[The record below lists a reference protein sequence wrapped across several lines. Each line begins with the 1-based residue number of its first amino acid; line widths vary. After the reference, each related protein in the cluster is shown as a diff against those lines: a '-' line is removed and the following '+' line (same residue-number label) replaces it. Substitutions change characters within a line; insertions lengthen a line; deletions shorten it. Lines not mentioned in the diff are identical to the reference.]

1 MTVTAD
7 IGLLL
12 VGFVLLTMPVFAL
25 VSRGRPGDPDVAK
38 RPTTVLLGRWIR
50 DWVMW
55 LVSPLER
62 SLVALGISPD
72 VLNVSGA
79 VCGLAAGAA
88 YVGGH
93 STLAG
98 WLILLGGLADIMDG
112 RVARARGLA
121 SPYGEFLDSM
131 LDRFAEVF
139 AFVGLASYVSTLSL
153 GPLAVTLAAGGSLL
167 VSYARAKGDAVGVA
181 CRGGVMQR
189 AERLVLLALASI
201 LDRSVTGAAGW
212 PPGTL
217 IVYAVWVIG
226 IGALGTA
233 LYRTVVIA
241 RTLKSGNRE

>member
-7 IGLLL
+7 VGLLL
-12 VGFVLLTMPVFAL
+12 VGFVLLTMPVFAV
-25 VSRGRPGDPDVAK
+25 VSRGRPVDPDVAR
-38 RPTTVLLGRWIR
+38 RPASVMLGRWIR

-55 LVSPLER
+55 LIRPLER
-62 SLVALGISPD
+62 SLVASGISPD
-72 VLNVSGA
+72 VLNVLGA

-88 YVGGH
+88 YVGGA
-93 STLAG
+93 SALAG
-98 WLILLGGLADIMDG
+98 WFILLGGLADIMDG

-139 AFVGLASYVSTLSL
+139 AFVGLAFYLSPLAL
-153 GPLAVTLAAGGSLL
+153 GPLAVTFAAGGSLL

-201 LDRSVTGAAGW
+201 LDRTVAAAAGW

-217 IVYAVWVIG
+217 TVYAVWIIA

-233 LYRTVVIA
+233 LYRTVFIA
-241 RTLKSGNRE
+241 RTLKRGNRE